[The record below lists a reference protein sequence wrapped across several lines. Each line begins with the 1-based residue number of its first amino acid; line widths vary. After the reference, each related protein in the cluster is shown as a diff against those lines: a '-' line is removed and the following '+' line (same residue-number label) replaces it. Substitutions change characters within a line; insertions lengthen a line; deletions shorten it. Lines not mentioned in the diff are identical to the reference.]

1 MLMSSLVLKSA
12 YTSCPK
18 DRENT
23 ILTSHV
29 DVFGRILASVKVIFG
44 VVGNPHPG
52 SLEAPHTKCRMSAT
66 VTSSRSAC
74 VCVWGG
80 GGGDASHTIP
90 WDVSIA
96 RCSYIPAHSITYS
109 VQLRMRDSSI
119 VRLLLPGAEYSI
131 TNESSR

>member
-80 GGGDASHTIP
+80 GGGGGGGMHHTLFHGMLALQDAAIYLHIP
-90 WDVSIA
+90 
-96 RCSYIPAHSITYS
+96 
-109 VQLRMRDSSI
+109 
-119 VRLLLPGAEYSI
+119 
-131 TNESSR
+131 